1 MQETVIENS
10 LALQL
15 VEFAFMLV
23 IDLIFIL
30 CLFLLMLP
38 LGIWRQAAFAVMKRN
53 FSGYFSNPTGYVFLC
68 LFVLLTSFAAFW
80 PHEFFTTNLAN
91 FDQLNK
97 YLPYIMLVF
106 IPAITMS
113 IWAEERRQGTDELLL
128 TLPAKDFDIVIGKY
142 FAAVLVF
149 TVSLLF
155 SQLSNYAVLI
165 AMTGGELDS
174 MLLFSTYLGYWFMGI
189 AMLAL
194 GMIASFLTNNLTVGF
209 IFGAAFNAPLAF
221 FSNADVIVSNGKWVQ
236 QLYEWSLL
244 QRFEPFGRGLIA
256 LPGIFYFLGLV
267 TLGIYLSL
275 ILIGRR
281 HWLGGR
287 DGTSMLWQYL
297 FRAIF
302 VTVIVASIVLIAQFS
317 PLNHLRVDVSQGG
330 VSTLSPSTVEVLNRL
345 ANAQPDSDG
354 REPQVIKIDA
364 FVSNNIPTE
373 YVQAKNDL
381 VNLLREFDVMGGN
394 RVSVN
399 LRQGIEPFSAEAINA
414 EQRFGIRPTKV
425 VSESRGAIRE
435 EDVVMGVAFA
445 SGRERVVIPFFPYG
459 MPIEYE
465 LMRSINTVSR
475 DERKTVGIVQSD
487 ALITGSV
494 LSSQGQQIRI
504 PRLKI
509 VQELEKQ
516 FNVEIVQAQNPISL
530 WIDDDSPSKSDSDV
544 TPKKQR
550 RYDVLLIVQPSK
562 LNPNELDNL
571 ITAIQMGQPVVIFED
586 PLPSRDNFPHISPT
600 LLPRTMARAGAGTA
614 DIQKLW
620 DALDLDVDRVMR
632 QIQTSET
639 AVVQQDFPWVVWQLS
654 SENPYPRDSTLDEP
668 ERVVIRDEN
677 RDVDALFSSHP
688 VTEGIDELYFQ
699 YAGYIRPSGNS
710 SLKFEPLV
718 KTGNAGRILVHDWMN
733 TSNSEQLRNN
743 ARGSANASYCIAAHI
758 TGSNATDAPGI
769 GLEDNRQPPAKAMD
783 SPSKENTNVIY
794 VCDIDVLADLFVDS
808 RNYPIRNG
816 IQYRFQNMAFVLN
829 AVDAMAGED
838 EYLGIRNRKERH
850 VTLRVVENTT
860 ENAMGK
866 VYQATQNFEK
876 DFMIARNEIE
886 QSLRSSLR
894 PLEDQIRDMQAR
906 QARGERVDM
915 MELTAKQQIKNQ
927 LEQEQVGKFQ
937 RLVEELENER
947 RENLRSI
954 QLDAEL
960 EIQEKQRNFK
970 LAAVIIP
977 PIPPLL
983 VGLVVFT
990 RRRLRE
996 REGISKARRLK

>member
-1 MQETVIENS
+1 MPETVIESS
-10 LALQL
+10 LSLQL

-23 IDLIFIL
+23 IDLMFIL
-30 CLFLLMLP
+30 ALFLLMLP
-38 LGIWRQAAFAVMKRN
+38 LGIRRQAAFAVMGRN
-53 FSGYFSNPTGYVFLC
+53 FTGYFSNPTGYVFLC

-97 YLPYIMLVF
+97 YLPYIMLIF

-174 MLLFSTYLGYWFMGI
+174 LLLFSTYLGYWFIGI
-189 AMLAL
+189 AMLAV
-194 GMIASFLTNNLTVGF
+194 GMVASFLTNNLTVGF

-221 FSNADVIVSNGKWVQ
+221 FSNADVIVSNSKWVQ

-256 LPGIFYFLGLV
+256 LPGILYFLGLV
-267 TLGIYLSL
+267 TLGVYLSM
-275 ILIGRR
+275 ILLGRR

-287 DGTSMLWQYL
+287 DGTTMLWQYL
-297 FRAIF
+297 FRAIC
-302 VTVIVASIVLIAQFS
+302 VVAIVVSVVLVAQFS
-317 PLNHLRVDVSQGG
+317 PLNHVRIDVSQGG
-330 VSTLSPSTVEVLNRL
+330 VSTLSPSTIEVLDRL
-345 ANAQPDSDG
+345 ANEPADSDG
-354 REPQVIKIDA
+354 REPPRIKIDA
-364 FVSNNIPTE
+364 FISNNIPTE

-459 MPIEYE
+459 MPVEYE

-475 DERKTVGIVQSD
+475 AERQTVGIVQTD
-487 ALITGSV
+487 AFITGTV
-494 LSSQGQQIRI
+494 LSNQGQQVRI

-516 FNVEIVQAQNPISL
+516 YNVEIVQAQNPIPL
-530 WIDDDSPSKSDSDV
+530 WVDGPDGNAIEGEAGQEQV
-544 TPKKQR
+544 R
-550 RYDVLLIVQPSK
+550 RFDVLLVVQPSK
-562 LNPNELDNL
+562 LNPGEMDNL
-571 ITAIQMGQPVVIFED
+571 INAIQMGQPVVIFED
-586 PLPSRDNFPHISPT
+586 PLPFPDNFPHVRSSM
-600 LLPRTMARAGAGTA
+600 LPRTMARAGNGSA

-632 QIQTSET
+632 E
-639 AVVQQDFPWVVWQLS
+639 QQDFPWIVWQLS
-654 SENPYPRDSTLDEP
+654 SENPYPRDATLDQP
-668 ERVVIRDEN
+668 ERVVIRDEK
-677 RDVDALFSSHP
+677 RDVDPLFSSHP
-688 VTEGIDELYFQ
+688 ITDGIDELYFQ
-699 YAGYIRPSGNS
+699 YAGYIRPAGNS
-710 SLKFEPLV
+710 SMNFEPLV
-718 KTGNAGRILVHDWMN
+718 KTGNAGRILLYDWL
-733 TSNSEQLRNN
+733 SAGNSENLRNN
-743 ARGSANASYCIAAHI
+743 ARGSANASYCLAAHI
-758 TGSNATDAPGI
+758 TGSNASDAPSI
-769 GLEDNRQPPAKAMD
+769 DSEEITKPNPQPVEA
-783 SPSKENTNVIY
+783 PSKSNTNVIY
-794 VCDIDVLADLFVDS
+794 VCDIDILADLFVES

-816 IQYRFQNMAFVLN
+816 IQYRFQNMSFVLN
-829 AVDAMAGED
+829 AVDAMAGEK

-860 ENAMGK
+860 EQAMGQ

-876 DFMIARNEIE
+876 EFLIARNEIQQDLE
-886 QSLRSSLR
+886 SSLR
-894 PLEDQIRDMQAR
+894 PLADQIRDMQAR
-906 QARGERVDM
+906 QARGERIDT
-915 MELTAKQQIKNQ
+915 MELSAKQQIFNQ
-927 LEQEQVGKFQ
+927 LRQEQSGKFQ
-937 RLVEELENER
+937 RQVEELENER
-947 RENLRSI
+947 REKLRSI

-970 LAAVIIP
+970 LAAVILP

-983 VGLVVFT
+983 VGLIVFT